1 MKHTYTRKRRKIK
14 WLNVI
19 VLFASIMLLL
29 SCISLQAL
37 GRNDISYTPKAYM
50 QVYVQSGDTIWDLIK
65 EYNPHYDGNMEKA
78 IWEVRQAN
86 KLNHTNLKIGQML
99 LIPLDL

>member
-1 MKHTYTRKRRKIK
+1 MKHTHSRKYRKVK

-19 VLFASIMLLL
+19 VLFMSIMLLL

-37 GRNDISYTPKAYM
+37 GRNNVSYTPKAYM

-65 EYNPHYDGNMEKA
+65 EYNPNYHGNMEKA
-78 IWEVRQAN
+78 IWQVRQVN
-86 KLNHTNLKIGQML
+86 KLNHTNLKIGQVL